1 MEVEML
7 AVVMSGAGNFGALQ
21 VGALETLLGSG
32 LQPELVVGT
41 SAGAINAVYFACD
54 PTLEG
59 VRNLG
64 RAWRPVGAREVGIPA
79 LLASV
84 RRLVTRKDSLIDSV
98 ALAEFLADRLPTGV
112 ETFGQLVEMNNVR
125 AYAVAVCMET
135 ETLAVF
141 GDHDKDRLLDG
152 LMASAAIPPYFPPWK
167 VGDRLYLDGGVYSKL
182 PIRVAIERGAR
193 QVVAIDVRYAM
204 GNRDQAHGML
214 GIGSYAVSL
223 MVEHQAAK
231 EIEEARAIG
240 VSIYHLCLDAPSDVD
255 FWDYSQAGRL
265 VALGREVTQ
274 RALEE
279 EPLKFEA
286 GWRRWLGGHFP
297 RFVNRLPR

>member
-1 MEVEML
+1 ML

-21 VGALETLLGSG
+21 VGALETLLEMGVR
-32 LQPELVVGT
+32 PDLVVGT

-64 RAWRPVGAREVGIPA
+64 KAWRPVGVREVGIPA
-79 LLASV
+79 LLAGV
-84 RRLVTRKDSLIDSV
+84 RRLITRKDSLIDSL

-112 ETFGQLVEMNNVR
+112 ETFGQLAEMNNVR

-135 ETLAVF
+135 ETLTVF
-141 GDHDKDRLLDG
+141 GDHDDDRLLDG

-193 QVVAIDVRYAM
+193 QVIAIDVRYAM
-204 GNRDQAHGML
+204 GTRDQAHGML

-231 EIEEARAIG
+231 EIESARVTGA
-240 VSIYHLCLDAPSDVD
+240 SIHHLCLEAPSDVD
-255 FWDYSQAGRL
+255 FWDFSQAEQL
-265 VALGREVTQ
+265 VESGWEMAQ
-274 RALEE
+274 RALEV
-279 EPLKFEA
+279 EPLKIEPF
-286 GWRRWLGGHFP
+286 WRLWLRGLFP
-297 RFVNRLPR
+297 GLKDRVSR